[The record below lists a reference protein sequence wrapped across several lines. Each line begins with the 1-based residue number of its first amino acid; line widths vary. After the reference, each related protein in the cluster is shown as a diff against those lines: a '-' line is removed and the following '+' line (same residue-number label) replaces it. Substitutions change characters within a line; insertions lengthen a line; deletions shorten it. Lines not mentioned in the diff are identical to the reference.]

1 MLCLLLCVFTHA
13 YLRMLAIEGLCF
25 IQVTIQSTGDK
36 DPMLVEGNLFALSA
50 VHEQLRER
58 DARHNAGSLPT
69 CPTDIFS
76 KHEFLK
82 LPKQPELNK
91 FMGIL
96 RVSFQC
102 HHAGNKIVLSEVS
115 NSHLLGSLLYNVRDH
130 GGTVLQSVRSNSY
143 PDLNMSSLADMI
155 RPQRKN
161 NWDL

>member
-1 MLCLLLCVFTHA
+1 MLCFLLCVFAHA
-13 YLRMLAIEGLCF
+13 YLHMLAIEGLCF

-58 DARHNAGSLPT
+58 DARHNAGALPT

-76 KHEFLK
+76 KHNFLK

-102 HHAGNKIVLSEVS
+102 HHAGNKA
-115 NSHLLGSLLYNVRDH
+115 LLYNVRDH